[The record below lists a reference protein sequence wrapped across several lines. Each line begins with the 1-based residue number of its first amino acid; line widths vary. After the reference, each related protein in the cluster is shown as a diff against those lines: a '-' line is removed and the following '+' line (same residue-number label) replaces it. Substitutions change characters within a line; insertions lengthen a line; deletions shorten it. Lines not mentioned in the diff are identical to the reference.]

1 MNNILNILLLF
12 YSLSFGLKIDFF
24 KEDIT
29 FRLDS
34 DFFNIEGYY
43 WFTNQSDNTLN
54 KKIYYPFPYYA
65 GSQIDSIQ
73 VYDISVGH
81 EIIFWKEGN
90 YGISFPLSIAFND
103 TALLQIKYRQ
113 KINSDSAVYILKTTQ
128 SWGKP
133 LKNAE
138 FKLIT
143 HESFLIKKF
152 SYQPDR
158 TFIMDN
164 YKIYY
169 WKRENFIPRLNMVF
183 YF

>member
-1 MNNILNILLLF
+1 MNNMLKMLFLL
-12 YSLSFGLKIDFF
+12 YSLSFRPKVDFF

-34 DFFNIEGYY
+34 IFFHIEGYY
-43 WFTNQSDNTLN
+43 WFANQSDKALR
-54 KKIYYPFPYYA
+54 KEIYYPFPYST

-81 EIIFWKEGN
+81 EIIFRKEDN
-90 YGISFPLSIAFND
+90 YGISFPLSIASND

-113 KINSDSAVYILKTTQ
+113 KINSDSVVYILKSIQ
-128 SWGKP
+128 NWNKP

-138 FKLIT
+138 YKLIT
-143 HESFLIKKF
+143 HDSFMINRF
-152 SYQPDR
+152 SYRPDSL
-158 TFIMDN
+158 FKIEN

-169 WKRENFIPRLNMVF
+169 WKRENFIPNQNMIF